1 MTLRP
6 FATTLALLLIL
17 ITSRQVQAN
26 DAGPSV
32 YKTVIRN
39 TIQSAIIPAYK
50 NLLDKAAEQV
60 SSLDALCQ
68 SSDDKM
74 LLRTHTAFRELVIA
88 WSAAEIY
95 RLGPATHEN
104 RQEKLFF
111 WPDRR
116 GRGLKQVRKLIA
128 DQNQDALDLNKLQQ
142 KSVAVQGLLALEYV
156 LYGGQSDEIAWQQE
170 KAFRCSYAAS
180 ILQAIQENT
189 GNILQ
194 AWHDESGYAAL
205 MLKAGPNN
213 PVYKTDKEVIRELLQ
228 KADEMILTIESRKL
242 APMLR
247 KSRAQ
252 ANHKHAPFWRSN
264 LTLFSIRANLQS
276 VLDLQEKAGLKT
288 LLPEEDRGEADALIF
303 EITQSLKTLQ
313 LLGKQP
319 SLEATLKSADGYDKL
334 AYLKNPLNGAHAILS
349 DYYPTAL
356 DITMG
361 FNSLDGD

>member
-6 FATTLALLLIL
+6 FATTLALLLML
-17 ITSRQVQAN
+17 ITNGQVRAN
-26 DAGPSV
+26 EASSSA
-32 YKTVIRN
+32 YEAVIRN

-50 NLLDKAAEQV
+50 NLLNKAVEQA
-60 SSLDALCQ
+60 SALDAFCQ
-68 SSDDKM
+68 SPDDKK
-74 LLRTHTAFRELVIA
+74 LFHIRTAFRELVMA

-95 RLGPATHEN
+95 RLGPATNEN
-104 RQEKLFF
+104 RQEKLLF

-128 DQNQDALDLNKLQQ
+128 DQNQDALDPVKLQK

-156 LYGGQSDEIAWQQE
+156 LYGDRSDDITRPQE
-170 KAFRCSYAAS
+170 NIFRCSYAAS
-180 ILQAIQENT
+180 ILQVIQENT
-189 GNILQ
+189 DNILKGWQ
-194 AWHDESGYAAL
+194 DKNGYAAL
-205 MLKAGPNN
+205 MLKAGPDN
-213 PVYKTDKEVIRELLQ
+213 PIYKTDKEVIRDLLQ

-247 KSRAQ
+247 KNREQ
-252 ANHKHAPFWRSN
+252 ANHKRAPFWRSN

-276 VLDLQEKAGLKT
+276 VLDFQEKAALKT

-313 LLGKQP
+313 LLDKQP
-319 SLEATLKSADGYDKL
+319 SLEATLKSANGYDKL
-334 AYLKNPLNGAHAILS
+334 AYLKNPLKGAHVILS

-356 DITMG
+356 SITMG